1 MPKISTDPSN
11 TTWVPYGK
19 DALYIY
25 KKIADPPEYANFQGF
40 ILDHKDWLQR
50 YTRKN
55 LRVNFQTCQRR
66 LKGFYNGT
74 RKYFNF
80 T

>member
-1 MPKISTDPSN
+1 MPKISTDPKN

-25 KKIADPPEYANFQGF
+25 KKIADPPEYADFQSF

-50 YTRKN
+50 YSRKN
-55 LRVNFQTCQRR
+55 LQVNFQTNSTIVIIFVNCNIE
-66 LKGFYNGT
+66 YI
-74 RKYFNF
+74 YI
-80 T
+80 